1 MKTHILQSGSSRTV
15 AFHVQ
20 GDRVMV
26 VSKTDNQTHKKLLPV
41 EHARKHYGRLL
52 EAGYEK
58 W

>member
-1 MKTHILQSGSSRTV
+1 
-15 AFHVQ
+15 
-20 GDRVMV
+20 MV